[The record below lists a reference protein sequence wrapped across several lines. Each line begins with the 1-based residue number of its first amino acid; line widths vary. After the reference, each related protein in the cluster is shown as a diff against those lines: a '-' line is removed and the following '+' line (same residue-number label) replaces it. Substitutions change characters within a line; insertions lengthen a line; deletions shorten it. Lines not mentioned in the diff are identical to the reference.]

1 MRMTIDLGTPAEI
14 YSYGTQ
20 YWMII
25 VAIVLMGFTVSK
37 VYLPVFTTL
46 KVSSSYEV

>member
-1 MRMTIDLGTPAEI
+1 MRMTIHLGTPAEI